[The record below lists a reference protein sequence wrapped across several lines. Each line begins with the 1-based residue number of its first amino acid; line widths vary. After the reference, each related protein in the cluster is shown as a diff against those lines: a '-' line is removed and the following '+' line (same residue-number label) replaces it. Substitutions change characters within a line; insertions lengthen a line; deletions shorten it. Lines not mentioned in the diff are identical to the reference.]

1 MTENI
6 RVNVHS
12 SIRIDTGASRVYV
25 DPFKIDEACHDAA
38 FILITH
44 DHFDH
49 FSPEDIE
56 KVVGP
61 DTVLIVP
68 EGMAAKARQISGMF
82 KRIEIVVPGEAYSV
96 SGLEFETVPSYNVLG
111 PFHPKSA
118 RWVGYIIASD
128 GERIYVAGDTDAT
141 GEAKDVRCDIA
152 LVPVGGTYTMN
163 AKEAAGLVNTI
174 RPKVAI
180 PVHYGSI
187 VGDAKDGEIFAA
199 YVDRDIRVELK
210 LKG

>member
-1 MTENI
+1 MTEKITVFIQN
-6 RVNVHS
+6 
-12 SIRIDTGASRVYV
+12 SIRIDTAAGRVYV
-25 DPFKIDEACHDAA
+25 DPFRMGEAYHDAA
-38 FILITH
+38 YVLITH
-44 DHFDH
+44 DHYDH

-68 EGMAAKARQISGMF
+68 ESMAAKARQISGMF
-82 KRIEIVVPGEAYSV
+82 KRIETVVPGEAYSV

-118 RWVGYIIASD
+118 RWVGYIIAAD

-141 GEAKDVRCDIA
+141 EEAKDVRCDIA

-163 AKEAAGLVNTI
+163 AKEAAGLVNAI

-187 VGDAKDGEIFAA
+187 VGDAKDGEIFAS
-199 YVDRDIRVELK
+199 YVDSDIKVELK
-210 LKG
+210 MKG

>member
-1 MTENI
+1 MTEKITVFIQN
-6 RVNVHS
+6 
-12 SIRIDTGASRVYV
+12 SIRIDTAAGRVYV
-25 DPFKIDEACHDAA
+25 DPFRMDEAYHDAA
-38 FILITH
+38 YVLITH
-44 DHFDH
+44 DHYDH
-49 FSPEDIE
+49 FSPEDLE

-82 KRIEIVVPGEAYSV
+82 KRIETVVPGEAYSV
-96 SGLEFETVPSYNVLG
+96 SGLEFETVPSYNVLK

-141 GEAKDVRCDIA
+141 GEAKDVSCDIA

-163 AKEAAGLVNTI
+163 AKEAARLVNAI
-174 RPKVAI
+174 RPKAAI

-187 VGDAKDGEIFAA
+187 VGDAKDGEIFASC
-199 YVDRDIRVELK
+199 VDSDIKVELK
-210 LKG
+210 MKG

>member
-12 SIRIDTGASRVYV
+12 SIRIDTGAGRVYV

-56 KVVGP
+56 KVAGA
-61 DTVLIVP
+61 DTVLVVP
-68 EGMAAKARQISGMF
+68 ESMAAKAREASGAV
-82 KRIEIVVPGEAYSV
+82 KRIETVSPGEAYSV
-96 SGLEFETVPSYNVLG
+96 SGLKFETVPSYNALKH
-111 PFHPKSA
+111 FHPKSA
-118 RWVGYIIASD
+118 RWVGYIIVSE

-163 AKEAAGLVNTI
+163 AKEAAGLVNAI

-187 VGDAKDGEIFAA
+187 VGDAKDGEIFASC
-199 YVDRDIRVELK
+199 VDSDIKVELK
-210 LKG
+210 MKG